1 MCINETYQ
9 DVFSLKWIITHGFL
23 YCVLYMGLEQ
33 QQVLNNL
40 KKKKK
45 KKLYI
50 QHYLQISFYSSKYQ
64 EAQCN

>member
-9 DVFSLKWIITHGFL
+9 GVFSLKWIITHGFL
-23 YCVLYMGLEQ
+23 YYVLYMGLEQ

-40 KKKKK
+40 KKKF
-45 KKLYI
+45 YI
-50 QHYLQISFYSSKYQ
+50 QHYLQISFHSSKYQ